1 MPSCSS
7 RPSGGRSPRSA
18 ASSPTSRAWPR
29 PTRSPASGI
38 SWRCCA
44 CATPRRWRR
53 WSPIASPA
61 SRGSPGRTRWW
72 PSRCSP
78 STTWRRSSRSA
89 TSVLTPRQNAPA
101 AGLAGHEDAGPRE
114 AEAPLPRYARLFALV
129 RRGADL
135 AERTQRV
142 LAVIAPAADG
152 VLGPRPLE
160 RRPGGRPPRL
170 NSGVRAREAPVECE
184 LREGGT
190 PPVRLRRL
198 VAAAFRPT
206 LREELARFPPAGRRA
221 AVAGLALLVVALVAA
236 GILASRPGG
245 THVVH
250 HGRPVYNLFHPGSLR
265 RVPPGPG
272 ELLRLEG
279 RGHGAPCSRVPGA
292 PPAVPACQG

>member
-1 MPSCSS
+1 
-7 RPSGGRSPRSA
+7 
-18 ASSPTSRAWPR
+18 
-29 PTRSPASGI
+29 
-38 SWRCCA
+38 
-44 CATPRRWRR
+44 
-53 WSPIASPA
+53 
-61 SRGSPGRTRWW
+61 
-72 PSRCSP
+72 
-78 STTWRRSSRSA
+78 
-89 TSVLTPRQNAPA
+89 
-101 AGLAGHEDAGPRE
+101 
-114 AEAPLPRYARLFALV
+114 V

-221 AVAGLALLVVALVAA
+221 AVAALALLVVALVAA

-265 RVPPGPG
+265 RVAPGSG
-272 ELLRLEG
+272 ELLRLEHRDRGALVSRFAVAPLALPAYKGNPGGMLPLLADRELAALRARIPGMEPVEEGKARVNNAAGYMLSFVAG
-279 RGHGAPCSRVPGA
+279 RHPLVYGRLVLLPRPGRHPRRGVRLLLLGTHAGGNALLTDLGNKGELREPFRTFMFGTGIAP
-292 PPAVPACQG
+292 